1 MITMKHYFSGYEYN
15 RKPHGFT
22 LIELL
27 VVIAI
32 IAILAAILLPAL
44 NSARER
50 GRSADCLSKMKQLS
64 TAFISYADAYEDYLP
79 SSGKRSTSDIAKSV
93 TWGTAL
99 KPFINYEY
107 AGDWTASR
115 ISNNSQLFLCP
126 SLPEDSTYRF
136 DARTPTNGRDIHRMA
151 FAYNM
156 RLSWAKT
163 TKLTS
168 SSTALMLIDAARYHG
183 FFYYAGNDNFAL
195 YKPSWP
201 TAQVIG
207 KRHNDNANM
216 LYADGHAT
224 SATDTDKKH
233 VDLGTADGVEG
244 GSDNRVYLF

>member
-1 MITMKHYFSGYEYN
+1 MTNEKNFSCCNCN
-15 RKPHGFT
+15 RKPYGFT

-64 TAFISYADAYEDYLP
+64 TAFISYSDAHEDYLP
-79 SSGKRSTSDIAKSV
+79 ASGIRHTSNVAKSV

-126 SLPEDSTYRF
+126 SLEEASTYRF
-136 DARTPTNGRDIHRMA
+136 DAKTPTGGRDIHRMA

-163 TKLTS
+163 NRLTNS
-168 SSTALMLIDAARYHG
+168 SNALMLIDAARYHG
-183 FFYYAGNDNFAL
+183 FYYRNANDNFAL
-195 YKPSWP
+195 YKSMVP
-201 TAQVIG
+201 QVIG

-216 LYADGHAT
+216 LFADGHAT
-224 SATDTDKKH
+224 SATD
-233 VDLGTADGVEG
+233 VDQKQVELGTADGVEG
-244 GSDNRVYLF
+244 GSDSRNYTF